1 MNLFNLVASTDLLAV
16 PSGEFSLDPYASG
29 GFLLAWGGK
38 HVDQPAISG
47 SIGEQLVWA
56 KRSELA
62 SIGGAKILQ
71 SDLLDT
77 GEQGGRRKERER
89 EAEGG
94 EQSHIA
100 APAAPAAAH
109 MRTVRRE
116 APLCA
121 AGAAADP
128 EQSRPLPVFWWPKAS
143 HDE

>member
-94 EQSHIA
+94 EQSTSRRL
-100 APAAPAAAH
+100 PRPPRR
-109 MRTVRRE
+109 MRTVRCE

-128 EQSRPLPVFWWPKAS
+128 EQSRPLPGFLWPKAS

>member
-94 EQSHIA
+94 EQSTSLRL
-100 APAAPAAAH
+100 PRPPRR
-109 MRTVRRE
+109 MRTVRCE